1 MEDRTERSAVSATAL
16 TGNTRKQLHLVALNF
31 RVPFQV
37 RLSIKAYAVQCGV
50 SMTDVLI
57 AALRNAGVLG
67 ED

>member
-1 MEDRTERSAVSATAL
+1 MEDRTERSAVSTAPL
-16 TGNTRKQLHLVALNF
+16 TRSTRKELHLVALNF